1 MSFAVQPAAPAR
13 PNRCQLFGPASRPA
27 LFPKMAGSA
36 ADVINLDLED
46 AVAPGDKDQARENI
60 VEALNT
66 VDFGAK
72 TVSVRINGLDT
83 QWWVDDVTALIDRGG
98 ERLDLIMIPKAGNE
112 RDIYAVDAVVSAA
125 EAKVGAKKKIG
136 FEVIIETAQGAANV
150 DEIAAAS
157 PRMQSMSFGVAD
169 YAASMGMQV
178 TGIGGEQDSYY
189 ALVPGE
195 PGSERA
201 IHYNDPWHWP
211 IVRMVAACRKH
222 GLLPVDGPYG
232 NFSDDDG
239 FRAQGL
245 RARTL
250 GCVGKWAIHP
260 KQVALANEIF
270 TPSDALVAQAK
281 RIIEA
286 MEEADKA
293 GQGAVTLDGKLI
305 DLASIRQA
313 QVVVGQAELIAATA
327 QE

>member
-1 MSFAVQPAAPAR
+1 MSFAVQPAAPGR
-13 PNRCQLFGPASRPA
+13 PNRCQLFGPGSRPA
-27 LFPKMAGSA
+27 IFPKMAASA

-46 AVAPGDKDQARENI
+46 AVAPGDKEQARENI
-60 VEALNT
+60 IEALNT
-66 VDFGAK
+66 LDFGSK

-83 QWWVDDVTALIDRGG
+83 PWWVDDVTNLIERTG
-98 ERLDLIMIPKAGNE
+98 EAMDLIMIPKAGNE
-112 RDIYAVDAVVSAA
+112 RDIYAVDAVASAA
-125 EAKVGAKKKIG
+125 EAKVGKSRKIG
-136 FEVIIETAQGAANV
+136 FEVIIETAQGAANA

-157 PRMQSMSFGVAD
+157 PRMQAMSFGVAD

-178 TGIGGEQDSYY
+178 TGIGGEQEPYY

-201 IHYNDPWHWP
+201 HHFGDPWHWP

-239 FRAQGL
+239 FRAQAL

-260 KQVALANEIF
+260 KQVAIANEVY
-270 TPSDALVAQAK
+270 TPSDALVAEAR
-281 RIIEA
+281 RILEA
-286 MEEADKA
+286 MAEADRQ

-313 QVVVGQAELIAATA
+313 QVVVSQAALIAGAG
-327 QE
+327 

>member
-1 MSFAVQPAAPAR
+1 MSFAVQPAAPGR
-13 PNRCQLFGPASRPA
+13 PNRCQLFGPGSRPA
-27 LFPKMAGSA
+27 IFPKMVASA

-46 AVAPGDKDQARENI
+46 AVAPADKETARENI
-60 VEALNT
+60 IEALNT
-66 VDFGAK
+66 LDFATK

-83 QWWVDDVTALIDRGG
+83 QWWVDDLTELVERTGDRM
-98 ERLDLIMIPKAGNE
+98 DLIMIPKVGNA

-125 EAKVGAKKKIG
+125 EAKVGKTKKIG

-157 PRMQSMSFGVAD
+157 PRMQAMSFGVAD
-169 YAASMGMQV
+169 YAASMGMQT
-178 TGIGGEQDSYY
+178 TGIGGEQEDYF

-195 PGSERA
+195 PGAARA
-201 IHYNDPWHWP
+201 RHFGDPWHWP
-211 IVRMVAACRKH
+211 IVRMVAACRQH

-239 FRAQGL
+239 FRAQAL

-260 KQVALANEIF
+260 KQVALANEVY
-270 TPSDALVAQAK
+270 TPSEALVAQAN
-281 RIIEA
+281 RILEA
-286 MEEADKA
+286 MAEADKA

-313 QVVVGQAELIAATA
+313 QVIVKQAELIASAG
-327 QE
+327 

>member
-1 MSFAVQPAAPAR
+1 MSFAVQPAAPSR
-13 PNRCQLFGPASRPA
+13 PNRCQLFGPGSRPQI
-27 LFPKMAGSA
+27 FPKMAVSA

-46 AVAPGDKDQARENI
+46 AVAPADKAQARENI
-60 VEALNT
+60 IEALNT
-66 VDFGAK
+66 LDFGSK

-83 QWWVDDVTALIDRGG
+83 QYWVDDVTNLIERTGDRM
-98 ERLDLIMIPKAGNE
+98 DLIMIPKAGNE

-125 EAKVGAKKKIG
+125 EQKAGKSKKIG

-150 DEIAAAS
+150 DEIAAVS

-189 ALVPGE
+189 ALEIGE
-195 PGSERA
+195 PGTERA

-222 GLLPVDGPYG
+222 GLLPVDGPFG
-232 NFSDDDG
+232 NFSDPDG
-239 FRAQGL
+239 FRAQAL

-260 KQVALANEIF
+260 NQVAL
-270 TPSDALVAQAK
+270 
-281 RIIEA
+281 
-286 MEEADKA
+286 
-293 GQGAVTLDGKLI
+293 
-305 DLASIRQA
+305 
-313 QVVVGQAELIAATA
+313 
-327 QE
+327 